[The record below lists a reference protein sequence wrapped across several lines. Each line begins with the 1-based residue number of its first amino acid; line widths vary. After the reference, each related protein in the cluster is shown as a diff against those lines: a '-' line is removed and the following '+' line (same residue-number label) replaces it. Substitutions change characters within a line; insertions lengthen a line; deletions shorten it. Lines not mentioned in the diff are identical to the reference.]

1 MEDHSQCKRL
11 ENTTITCLVYC
22 ALVLPLNAHSTLIHP
37 GRFAEVFRRGPALP
51 SKTAFRTE
59 PHETRCQLRLEDFV
73 AVHVRIYS
81 STAAAAAHCSP
92 YVGWASSAAAELCS
106 RRKFF
111 NNYIYTGA
119 ASLGCGGVAVSS
131 PVANKL
137 LYMCLCSRVSVGM
150 SLRAGETTRRTIITT
165 EDGAKEE

>member
-11 ENTTITCLVYC
+11 ENTTITCLVFC

-111 NNYIYTGA
+111 NIYIYTGA
-119 ASLGCGGVAVSS
+119 ASLCCGWWCCRVAGHKQIIYV
-131 PVANKL
+131 PL
-137 LYMCLCSRVSVGM
+137 LSCECGNELARW
-150 SLRAGETTRRTIITT
+150 
-165 EDGAKEE
+165 